1 MCRRQHHHD
10 AVFVVSA
17 SGCQQRRRQQARQYA
32 TQVVTYV
39 DVTFVST
46 PARLMTTSLDDS
58 NICVMATSYDVIVGH
73 DNVI

>member
-1 MCRRQHHHD
+1 MKRVVTHVDITFHQHEPGHDMCRRQHHHD

-46 PARLMTTSLDDS
+46 PARLMTTS
-58 NICVMATSYDVIVGH
+58 YR
-73 DNVI
+73 